1 MPTLLSLRQGED
13 IVAKKADK
21 KRQKGK
27 GGKRQLADKPK
38 VQAAPQTPPAL
49 PGLPPPGS
57 ALPAILPPP
66 IVAERALQ
74 ERQRSQKWTGLP
86 KKGKVRKT
94 VAAIIA
100 LKVQG
105 YSTAEIAE
113 QLQLKPASVRQYLW
127 IAGRNGW
134 LNTQD
139 PHEKAHSELVHRA
152 VSNLEEWMHAR
163 DARTGLPDKDI
174 TLAAASGLGIFG
186 GGPAQQQEHQ
196 ATNILAI
203 QITMPQGGNLPTMR
217 DGNAGGAPAYIEGE
231 IVATKKLE
239 AAKP

>member
-1 MPTLLSLRQGED
+1 M
-13 IVAKKADK
+13 AKKTGQ

-27 GGKRQLADKPK
+27 GDKRKRADKPK
-38 VQAAPQTPPAL
+38 VQAAPAAPTL
-49 PGLPPPGS
+49 PGQPPPGS
-57 ALPAILPPP
+57 ALPAVILPPP
-66 IVAERALQ
+66 LAAEAALQ
-74 ERQRSQKWTGLP
+74 KRQSEQKWTGLP
-86 KKGKVRKT
+86 AKGKVRKT
-94 VAAIIA
+94 VAAILA
-100 LKVQG
+100 LHVQG
-105 YSTAEIAE
+105 YSTNEIAE
-113 QLQLKPASVRQYLW
+113 QLKLKPASVRQYKW

-139 PHEKAHSELVHRA
+139 PHEKAHSQLVHRA

-203 QITMPQGGNLPTMR
+203 QITMPQGANLPQMR
-217 DGNAGGAPAYIEGE
+217 DGNAGGAPAYVEGE
-231 IVATKKLE
+231 IVNAPVQPRRQLTE
-239 AAKP
+239 